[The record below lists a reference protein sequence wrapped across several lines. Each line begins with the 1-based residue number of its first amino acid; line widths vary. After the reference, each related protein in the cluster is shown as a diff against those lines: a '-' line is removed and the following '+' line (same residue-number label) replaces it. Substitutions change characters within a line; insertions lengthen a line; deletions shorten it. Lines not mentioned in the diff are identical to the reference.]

1 MNPHSIW
8 QGSVVGHL
16 SKTHPMTPGGSV
28 NSAIPRMKNG
38 SGDSLKAPTDSS
50 GSDPVASAMKGH
62 GGIFH
67 GIAALGYSVKGLR
80 AAWRTETAFRQEL
93 VVGVLMLLA
102 APWLAPHR
110 TALVLMIA
118 TVLLVWL
125 VELINT
131 AIEAVCDS
139 ISTEHHRLL
148 GVAKDVGSAAVLI
161 SLSICGLTWLLLLI
175 P

>member
-1 MNPHSIW
+1 M
-8 QGSVVGHL
+8 VAHL
-16 SKTHPMTPGGSV
+16 CKTQPMTLCGSV

-38 SGDSLKAPTDSS
+38 SGDSLKAPADS
-50 GSDPVASAMKGH
+50 GSGDPMTSAIKGR
-62 GGIFH
+62 GGILH

-139 ISTEHHRLL
+139 ISTEHHRRL
-148 GVAKDVGSAAVLI
+148 GLAKDVGSAAVLI
-161 SLSICGLTWLLLLI
+161 SLMICGLTWVLLLL

>member
-1 MNPHSIW
+1 
-8 QGSVVGHL
+8 
-16 SKTHPMTPGGSV
+16 
-28 NSAIPRMKNG
+28 MKNG
-38 SGDSLKAPTDSS
+38 SGDSLKPSADG
-50 GSDPVASAMKGH
+50 GSADPVTSARKGR

-67 GIAALGYSVKGLR
+67 GIAALAYSVKGLR

-93 VVGVLMLLA
+93 VVGMLMLLA

-110 TALVLMIA
+110 TALVLMIT

-148 GVAKDVGSAAVLI
+148 GLAKDTGSAAVLI
-161 SLSICGLTWLLLLI
+161 SLLICGLTWLLLLI

>member
-1 MNPHSIW
+1 M
-8 QGSVVGHL
+8 VARL
-16 SKTHPMTPGGSV
+16 SKTHPATPGGNV
-28 NSAIPRMKNG
+28 ESATSPMKNG
-38 SGDSLKAPTDSS
+38 SRESMKPPANSSS
-50 GSDPVASAMKGH
+50 GDPMTSAVKGR

-80 AAWRTETAFRQEL
+80 AAWRAETAFRQEL

-148 GVAKDVGSAAVLI
+148 GLAKDVGSAAVLI
-161 SLSICGLTWLLLLI
+161 SLMICGLTWVLLLL

>member
-1 MNPHSIW
+1 M
-8 QGSVVGHL
+8 VARL
-16 SKTHPMTPGGSV
+16 SKTPPMMPGGSV
-28 NSAIPRMKNG
+28 NSAIPRMKHG
-38 SGDSLKAPTDSS
+38 SGDSLKSPTDSS
-50 GSDPVASAMKGH
+50 DGDPAASTMKGR

-67 GIAALGYSVKGLR
+67 GISALRCSVKGLR

-139 ISTEHHRLL
+139 ISTRPHHLL
-148 GVAKDVGSAAVLI
+148 GLAKDVGSAAVLI
-161 SLSICGLTWLLLLI
+161 SLMICGLTWVLLLL